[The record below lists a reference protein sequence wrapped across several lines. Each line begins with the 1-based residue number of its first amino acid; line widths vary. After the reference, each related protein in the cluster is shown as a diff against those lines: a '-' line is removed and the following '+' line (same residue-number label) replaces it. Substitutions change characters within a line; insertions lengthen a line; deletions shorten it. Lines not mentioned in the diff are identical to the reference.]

1 VGERASTDPS
11 IPFGVHQVV
20 EYLLGVFAL
29 LSVARV
35 EPKAVL
41 LCAGAGVALIVLAA
55 VSGGRVGVVH
65 LVPPRLHRAL
75 DYVAAVLLFTSP
87 WWTGVGWGPG
97 GVWIVAVLAVAL
109 VGLARATSYRR
120 PAREEPPPTPSRDG
134 LAVTARAAGRLAG
147 TIGRKGPRAAGVA
160 VGRMKKR
167 RR

>member
-1 VGERASTDPS
+1 
-11 IPFGVHQVV
+11 VHQVV

-65 LVPPRLHRAL
+65 LVPPRLHRVL

-120 PAREEPPPTPSRDG
+120 PVREEAPPTATASRDG

-147 TIGRKGPRAAGVA
+147 TIGRKGPRAAGLA
-160 VGRMKKR
+160 GGRMKKR